1 MEGKTESTVIP
12 VITNEE
18 LEERSTRNEED
29 QQEDSADAECCDD
42 DTVTVGTTSELNE
55 PQSTSDEPRSEQ
67 LHVGDHVYKWCSF
80 AGIPGMFQHHGIV
93 LEINENDDL
102 TIADFH
108 NMIRHADDQP
118 KVLLVRW
125 PRGNLQ
131 VRGHQSPKDWKKV
144 QYDASW
150 LKRSLWRSGT
160 CTAVK
165 ADPTGLVMAR
175 VQFLMDHTDKLPNY
189 HFLKA
194 NCECL
199 AVWCKTG
206 AWATLQASSFLHVTA
221 AGQAKSATT
230 LALFASSQTVTVP
243 SAGMWGWLGFTTKVS
258 LLATQPWIVPALVSY
273 GILTVGGPVW
283 MLARAKSFWNT
294 TTKRLNE
301 EFWESAIDKPELF
314 AERITEFSQIET

>member
-1 MEGKTESTVIP
+1 MPKVTD
-12 VITNEE
+12 EE
-18 LEERSTRNEED
+18 FDQRSTRSQKDNK
-29 QQEDSADAECCDD
+29 QEDSADADAECFTD
-42 DTVTVGTTSELNE
+42 DTVTVDNTSEKLNE
-55 PQSTSDEPRSEQ
+55 PQSTSNESSLSEQ

-80 AGIPGMFQHHGIV
+80 AGIPGMFQHHGII

-102 TIADFH
+102 TIADFN

-160 CTAVK
+160 CTSVK

-206 AWATLQASSFLHVTA
+206 VWATLQASSFLHVTA

-243 SAGMWGWLGFTTKVS
+243 SAGLWGWLGYTTKVS
-258 LLATQPWIVPALVSY
+258 LLATQPWIVPALASY

-301 EFWESAIDKPELF
+301 EFWESAIEKPDLF
-314 AERITEFSQIET
+314 AERITDFSQIET